1 MGLHRHFNF
10 CTRDTPPLSDIWK
23 EQRVIKGCWI
33 VQTATFSYICWMN
46 YFDECR
52 LLYCSW
58 FPAHFAHLSD
68 RQQPINHQMHLFL
81 ILVVANWINSATFSS
96 LYLDLNASYVLVAV
110 VDLSN
115 VLKSICFLQHQFK
128 YLLANRLSET

>member
-58 FPAHFAHLSD
+58 FPAHFEHLSD

-96 LYLDLNASYVLVAV
+96 LYLKHIVKQIQKIHINLDLFHFVLSRKAHKK
-110 VDLSN
+110 SN
-115 VLKSICFLQHQFK
+115 YSTI
-128 YLLANRLSET
+128 S

>member
-1 MGLHRHFNF
+1 MEKVPNILKDGGISRQGDIWDYTDILIFVHE
-10 CTRDTPPLSDIWK
+10 TLPLSDIWK
-23 EQRVIKGCWI
+23 KQRVIKGCWI

-81 ILVVANWINSATFSS
+81 ILVLVSNWISNATFFRSIWFR
-96 LYLDLNASYVLVAV
+96 LSYVNNYFLVI
-110 VDLSN
+110 N
-115 VLKSICFLQHQFK
+115 
-128 YLLANRLSET
+128 